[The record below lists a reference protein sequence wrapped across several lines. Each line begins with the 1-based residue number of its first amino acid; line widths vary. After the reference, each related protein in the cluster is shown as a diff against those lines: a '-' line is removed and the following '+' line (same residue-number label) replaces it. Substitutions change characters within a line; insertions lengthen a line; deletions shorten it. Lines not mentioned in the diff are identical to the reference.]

1 MYSLRSVAFTL
12 RVTTGADTEEFA
24 FDNGEARLGRTAD
37 NDVVI
42 KDPSS
47 SRSHARVYE
56 EDGRYYVEDLKS
68 ANGTK
73 LNGRTLKTPMELKN
87 GDRVVIGDVTLSFSA
102 PPPPDTSTAPPD
114 STLDEGAVD
123 PTQDPNQTILK
134 PGKDPNETILKGA
147 RAPAGIVRKPPPR
160 RAPQPDETGDESADE
175 EPAEEEED
183 EAPPEQTKNFDVPP
197 PKAIARRA
205 SSAAVRAAPES
216 SGDTGEVVA
225 LSAAERARQRRE
237 LQKSGSGRV
246 QLLWADLPAIARVA
260 LMLMGGAVA
269 IVLLFLGGKAL
280 FPKKVEKKAET
291 VELRPNSDGVPESY
305 GLGDVDFERPD
316 LKSFTFSYQAP
327 TAIVGVLHYQA
338 AECSKDEVSVDLNG
352 QQLATIPPDT
362 IDVANRE
369 LEVVLPSAQ
378 LNVGDPNEIVFDNT
392 NNPPGEDT
400 WKIWNV
406 WVEIIPIPRM
416 SPEEAARRAKEDLD
430 KAAKRYEDR
439 EVGSMNLF
447 RSWKLYRD
455 AWLLLE
461 ATPDRPQELLETAR
475 TRMREV
481 RPELDQKCSAML
493 VGYQKEMN
501 KRNPDFDLAR
511 NLLKDIGN
519 HFEKEHPCLGFS
531 KMLLRDLDNV
541 E

>member
-1 MYSLRSVAFTL
+1 MAFTL
-12 RVTTGADTEEFA
+12 RVTTGDETEEFS

-56 EDGRYYVEDLKS
+56 EGGRYFVEDMKS

-73 LNGRTLKTPMELKN
+73 VNGRAVKAPVELKN
-87 GDRVVIGDVTLSFSA
+87 GDRVIIGDVTLAFSA

-114 STLDEGAVD
+114 STLDEGSVD

-134 PGKDPNETILKGA
+134 GGRTPSAIT
-147 RAPAGIVRKPPPR
+147 RKPPPK

-175 EPAEEEED
+175 EPAAEEEEE
-183 EAPPEQTKNFDVPP
+183 EAPEQTRNFDVPP
-197 PKAIARRA
+197 PRAMARRA
-205 SSAAVRAAPES
+205 SSAVARAAPES
-216 SGDTGEVVA
+216 TGDTGEVVS

-237 LQKSGSGRV
+237 LSKSGSGRA
-246 QLLWADLPAIARVA
+246 QLLWNDLPAPARIALALVGGVA
-260 LMLMGGAVA
+260 ALG
-269 IVLLFLGGKAL
+269 LLFVVGKAL

-291 VELRPNSDGVPESY
+291 VELRPNGEGVPESY

-316 LKSFTFSYQAP
+316 LKSFSFNYQAP

-338 AECSKDEVSVDLNG
+338 ADCSKDEVSIDLNG

-362 IDVANRE
+362 VDVGSRE

-392 NNPPGEDT
+392 NNPPGEEA

-406 WVEIIPIPRM
+406 WVEIIPIPRL
-416 SPEEAARRAKEDLD
+416 SADEAARRAKEDLD
-430 KAAKRYEDR
+430 KAARRYEDR

-481 RPELDQKCSAML
+481 RPELDRKCAAML
-493 VGYQKEMN
+493 VDFQKEKN
-501 KRNPDFDLAR
+501 KRDPDMNVIR
-511 NLLKDIGN
+511 NILKDIGN
-519 HFEKEHPCLGFS
+519 HFEKEHPCYGFS
-531 KMLLRDLDNV
+531 RSLLRDLDSL